1 MSYFEDYIEPY
12 IGYEPDSS
20 DYDTRMY
27 AYDKIEKETEKAYL
41 INFLG
46 KQAWVPKSKIDDID
60 TEHIWIDKNIKLNYI
75 NEVKTIKLGDIE

>member
-27 AYDKIEKETEKAYL
+27 TYDRIEKETEKAYL
-41 INFLG
+41 INFFG
-46 KQAWVPKSKIDDID
+46 KQAWVPKSRIDDID

-75 NEVKTIKLGDIE
+75 NEVKTIKLGDII